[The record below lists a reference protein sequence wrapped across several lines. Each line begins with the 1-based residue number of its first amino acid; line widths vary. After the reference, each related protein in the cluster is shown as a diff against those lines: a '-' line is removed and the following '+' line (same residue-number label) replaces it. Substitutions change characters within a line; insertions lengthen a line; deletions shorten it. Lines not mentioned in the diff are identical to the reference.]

1 MAIPEPTRS
10 SLTWKLTA
18 HQRQH
23 WPQLKE
29 LKVRFRGDLA
39 YVDGLLPDGGLQPLC
54 RLRYGGSATFWGFAM
69 YLASKDGYQDSVLPS
84 GAFEGTPEEALD
96 CACGLY
102 VQT

>member
-54 RLRYGGSATFWGFAM
+54 RLRYGGSATFWGYPYCARS
-69 YLASKDGYQDSVLPS
+69 LASDTTVSPTYSTL
-84 GAFEGTPEEALD
+84 GTAARGIGEKSW
-96 CACGLY
+96 
-102 VQT
+102 VTSST